1 MGDCPHNFWY
11 NIWINWSFLILT
23 CVCESVSYSYCFL
36 LLNLICNPLGMRSS
50 CEILVFIDLRK
61 ALSGTVT
68 NKKFGSISVSG
79 QQPTYPLGSGRWAV
93 AQILILIHKFY
104 NMWLTCDLFVP
115 VLFNIVIFLFLF
127 CFWIL
132 FILFYWSKC
141 YYLNPSHWS
150 HIIIHSS

>member
-1 MGDCPHNFWY
+1 MTVPIIFWHNM
-11 NIWINWSFLILT
+11 WINWPFLILT
-23 CVCESVSYSYCFL
+23 CVCESVSYSHCFL
-36 LLNLICNPLGMRSS
+36 VLNLICNPLGMRSS

-68 NKKFGSISVSG
+68 DN
-79 QQPTYPLGSGRWAV
+79 
-93 AQILILIHKFY
+93 KFY
-104 NMWLTCDLFVP
+104 NLWLTCDLFVP
-115 VLFNIVIFLFLF
+115 VLFNVVIFLFLF

-150 HIIIHSS
+150 HIIIHSSKRLAHHKVFMAQW